1 MAVVAILAILVAILV
16 PSVNGYIV
24 RSKKVAIINQSRNLL
39 NAIETYN
46 LTASDKVKFDDET
59 TVREFAESD
68 IVTKVFIYNGFID
81 IDRNKDLD
89 KILEATLSQIKEI
102 NEDKDGDI
110 LDRIVLNN
118 GSNYKDFIKLKEKV
132 K

>member
-1 MAVVAILAILVAILV
+1 MVAVVAILAILVAILV

-68 IVTKVFIYNGFID
+68 IVTKVFIDNGFID

-118 GSNYKDFIKLKEKV
+118 GSNYKDFIKLKEK
-132 K
+132 

>member
-1 MAVVAILAILVAILV
+1 MAVVAILAILAAILV
-16 PSVNGYIV
+16 PSINSYIV

-68 IVTKVFIYNGFID
+68 IVTKVFIDNGFID

-89 KILEATLSQIKEI
+89 KIIESTLSQIKEI

-118 GSNYKDFIKLKEKV
+118 GSNYKEFRELKPKER
-132 K
+132 

>member
-68 IVTKVFIYNGFID
+68 IVTKVFIDNGFID

-118 GSNYKDFIKLKEKV
+118 GSNYKDFIKLKEK
-132 K
+132 